1 MRTVF
6 APVGGFRSVQAA
18 FQRLAE
24 ENGVQICLNT
34 TVTSVEANGVRVRGL
49 DGNDGDS
56 FVPADLVVINA
67 DLPYATHTI
76 LSRDTSSIAAG
87 YDWDDTFDFSRG
99 VIAFHWSVDK
109 TLPDLNTH
117 NVFLVANSRSEA
129 EASWRVLRA
138 SPVSTATTVDVEPF
152 NFYVHRAGKTDT
164 SAAPKGCDAILVLVP
179 CKTLE
184 RKKGY
189 KQLPRKEAI
198 EKYKQQ
204 FDDSVI
210 SAARE
215 AVLRRL
221 ASIDSLLNLQAHIL
235 DEVVDTPGTYA
246 DLYNVG
252 AGAPFA
258 LVRTLA
264 WLIKACP
271 LGRRPFLTFIPPCFA

>member
-1 MRTVF
+1 
-6 APVGGFRSVQAA
+6 
-18 FQRLAE
+18 
-24 ENGVQICLNT
+24 
-34 TVTSVEANGVRVRGL
+34 
-49 DGNDGDS
+49 
-56 FVPADLVVINA
+56 VPADLVIVNA

-76 LSRDTSSIAAG
+76 LSQDGSGVSAG
-87 YDWDDTFDFSRG
+87 YDWDDTFDFSSG

-117 NVFLVANSRSEA
+117 NVFLAARTRSVA

-138 SPVSTATTVDVEPF
+138 SSVSTTTSFDVEPF
-152 NFYVHRAGKTDT
+152 NFYVHRAGKTDL

-184 RKKGY
+184 RTKDY
-189 KQLPRKEAI
+189 AQLPRKEAI

-221 ASIDSLLNLQAHIL
+221 AAIDSLRNLRDHIIN
-235 DEVVDTPGTYA
+235 EVVDTPGTYA

-252 AGAPFA
+252 AGTPFA

-264 WLIKACP
+264 CLKRGAGP
-271 LGRRPFLTFIPPCFA
+271 LRRTIGCSHLNRLVLRNRATISGS